1 MLGSLRSKL
10 PSAISTRLERG
21 LDRFKAPQ
29 KRDPALRMEREFAL
43 LAADRRLLAAAVP
56 TCEYRAMLKHISS
69 KRELWGDDYD
79 SDDEYGGGEGE
90 GEGGDWVGEYL
101 AEAAAS
107 RNWRRRNLKD
117 RWSRRC
123 ALCLLLV
130 SCEDARAGV

>member
-79 SDDEYGGGEGE
+79 SDDEISPTALNKRSHITCLSHLTERTATFTE
-90 GEGGDWVGEYL
+90 HLVL
-101 AEAAAS
+101 VC
-107 RNWRRRNLKD
+107 LK
-117 RWSRRC
+117 
-123 ALCLLLV
+123 LY
-130 SCEDARAGV
+130 